1 VRVGSIPRRFNMLLE
16 VKNLKTHFEIGGRRL
31 FGRRR
36 FHPAVDGVDLTLRAG
51 ETLAIVGESGSGKST
66 LARSILRLIPPTEG
80 EVYFH
85 GKNLMA
91 LPPAEM
97 RKMRQKMQMIFQDPY
112 ASLNPRMT
120 VLDLVAEP
128 LDVHLS
134 LSRAEREAMVV
145 AMLSRVG
152 LSSDM
157 RYRYPHEFSG
167 GQRQRIGIARAMILH
182 PDLVVADEPVSA
194 LDVSIQGQ
202 VLALL
207 SDLQTEFR
215 LAYLFISHDLSLV
228 RRFANR
234 TAVMYR
240 GRIVEMAESRTL
252 ADHPLHPY
260 TQRLQ
265 AAVPAADPRR
275 RDLPPVHSSFH
286 SRCQH
291 TTDRPFQLVE
301 AEPEHFVACHLSNVP
316 SDNEP
321 LV

>member
-1 VRVGSIPRRFNMLLE
+1 MLLE
-16 VKNLKTHFEIGGRRL
+16 VKNLKTHFEIGGGRL
-31 FGRRR
+31 FGPRRY
-36 FHPAVDGVDLTLRAG
+36 HPAVDGVDLTLRAG

-66 LARSILRLIPPTEG
+66 LARSILRLIPPTSG
-80 EVYFH
+80 EVYFQ
-85 GKNLMA
+85 GKNLRTLHA
-91 LPPAEM
+91 TEM
-97 RKMRQKMQMIFQDPY
+97 REARQKMQMIFQDPY

-134 LSRAEREAMVV
+134 LPRAEREATVLE
-145 AMLSRVG
+145 MLSRVG
-152 LSSDM
+152 LSPDM

-194 LDVSIQGQ
+194 LDVSIQAQ

-207 SDLQTEFR
+207 SELQAAFH

-240 GRIVEMAESRTL
+240 GRIVETAESRPL

-265 AAVPAADPRR
+265 AAVPATNPRQR
-275 RDLPPVHSSFH
+275 GRSPDYPPFTP
-286 SRCQH
+286 RCQH
-291 TTDRPFQLVE
+291 ATHEPFQLVE
-301 AEPEHFVACHLSNVP
+301 AQPGHFVACHRSG
-316 SDNEP
+316 DD
-321 LV
+321 

>member
-1 VRVGSIPRRFNMLLE
+1 MLLE
-16 VKNLKTHFEIGGRRL
+16 VKNLKTHFEIGGGGL

-36 FHPAVDGVDLTLRAG
+36 FHPAVDGVDLTLQAG

-66 LARSILRLIPPTEG
+66 LARSILRLIPPTSG

-85 GKNLMA
+85 GKNLGA
-91 LPPAEM
+91 LPQAEM
-97 RKMRQKMQMIFQDPY
+97 RKARQKMQMIFQDPY

-134 LSRAEREAMVV
+134 LSRAEREATVV
-145 AMLSRVG
+145 EMLSRVG
-152 LSSDM
+152 LSSEM
-157 RYRYPHEFSG
+157 RHRYPHEFSG

-194 LDVSIQGQ
+194 LDVSIQAQ

-207 SDLQTEFR
+207 SDLQTAFR

-240 GRIVEMAESRTL
+240 GRIVETAESRSL

-265 AAVPAADPRR
+265 AAVPAADPRQR
-275 RDLPPVHSSFH
+275 GQSPAHPPFTP
-286 SRCQH
+286 RCQH
-291 TTDRPFQLVE
+291 TTDAPFQLVE
-301 AEPEHFVACHLSNVP
+301 AQPAHFVACHIEGAP
-316 SDNEP
+316 SDED
-321 LV
+321 